1 MAALRLLDRAESVH
15 AGGAFVFPSITD
27 PDKPYASFPKA
38 WRRMIEAA
46 MTPHGLRHAFA
57 SAAHDLGYSELTIGA
72 LLGHAKSGVTAGYI
86 HHADR
91 LLLDAADRVAGFI
104 WGAMVGEAD
113 RVVRFEAKERAH
125 G

>member
-1 MAALRLLDRAESVH
+1 
-15 AGGAFVFPSITD
+15 
-27 PDKPYASFPKA
+27 
-38 WRRMIEAA
+38 MIPAP

-104 WGAMVGEAD
+104 WGRWWA
-113 RVVRFEAKERAH
+113 RLTTS
-125 G
+125 